1 MTSSSKTNMPHHY
14 ISRRL
19 LSTEIRL
26 VYDMGL

>member
-1 MTSSSKTNMPHHY
+1 MPHHY